1 MFRKVIIS
9 LILICQLSII
19 QAFCKNPGQDS
30 LLYIKNFS
38 ADFNTNL
45 DSMINQWYVKN
56 AIKTDYSLNDIDTI
70 KVIPEFSDSIYIER
84 LQRIPSV
91 VELSYNKIVR
101 NYIHVYTKQRREGVS
116 RMVGLSD
123 YYFPKIEE
131 IFEGYGIPTEL
142 KYMAVI
148 ESALNP
154 RAVSRVGATG
164 MWQFMYG
171 TARMYDLTVN
181 SYVDE
186 RRDPIK
192 SAHAAALFMKDL
204 YAMFNDWTL
213 VIAAYNCGPGNVN
226 KAIRRTGGKRD
237 FWEIYYHLP
246 RETRGYVPAYIAATY
261 TFNYYKEHNLSPIY
275 PEISIA
281 TDTILISENLHL
293 KQVSEVLNIPLK
305 ALQDLNPQYKENII
319 PAKGTSFSIT
329 IPIEYIGSFIDLQ
342 DSIFNF
348 KDSIYFNADNTI
360 RNPQKSYYVPQA
372 PTNRDKL
379 IYTVKSGDNL
389 GFISEWYN
397 VRTSDI
403 RYWNNVR
410 GNMIRVGQ
418 KLNIY
423 VPKGTASKYAD
434 INSLSFEQK
443 QQRIG
448 KSTSKIEEPITQ
460 STDNSYIYYKVKS
473 GDTLWEIAKKYE
485 GVTETDIMNLNNI
498 SSGRS
503 LKAGQM
509 IKIKLKG

>member
-1 MFRKVIIS
+1 MFRKVFIS

-275 PEISIA
+275 PEIPIA

>member
-1 MFRKVIIS
+1 MYRKIFISII
-9 LILICQLSII
+9 IITQLSVIRS
-19 QAFCKNPGQDS
+19 FCNNPGKDS

-38 ADFNTNL
+38 AGLNTNL
-45 DSMINQWYVKN
+45 DSLINLWYLQN
-56 AIKTDYSLNDIDTI
+56 AIKTDYSSNSGDS
-70 KVIPEFSDSIYIER
+70 VSNIPEFHDSVYIDR

-101 NYIHVYTKQRREGVS
+101 NYIHVYTKKQREGVEN
-116 RMVGLSD
+116 MIGLSD

-131 IFEGYGIPTEL
+131 IFEGYGLPTEL

-181 SYVDE
+181 SFVDE

-237 FWEIYYHLP
+237 FWQIYYHLP

-261 TFNYYKEHNLSPIY
+261 TFNYYKEHNLTPEF
-275 PEISIA
+275 PEIPIA
-281 TDTILISENLHL
+281 TDTILISDNLHL

-305 ALQDLNPQYKENII
+305 ALRDLNPQYKQNII
-319 PAKGTSFSIT
+319 PAKESSFPLT
-329 IPIEYIGSFIDLQ
+329 IPLEYIGSFIDLQ
-342 DSIFNF
+342 DSVFNY
-348 KDSIYFNADNTI
+348 KKSVYFNADNTI
-360 RNPQKSYYVPQA
+360 KNPQKSYYVPQA
-372 PTNRDKL
+372 PTNRNKL

-389 GFISEWYN
+389 GFISSWYN
-397 VRTSDI
+397 VRASDI
-403 RYWNNVR
+403 RYWNNIR

-423 VPKGTASKYAD
+423 VPKGSSAKYASV
-434 INSLSFEQK
+434 NSLSFEEKQK
-443 QQRIG
+443 RIG
-448 KSTSKIEEPITQ
+448 KNTSRPEEINTQ
-460 STDNSYIYYKVKS
+460 PQDNNYVYYKVRY
-473 GDTLWEIAKKYE
+473 GDTLWEIAKKYSD
-485 GVTETDIMNLNNI
+485 VTENDIMKLNNI
-498 SSGRS
+498 RSGKS
-503 LKAGQM
+503 LKAGQY
-509 IKIKLKG
+509 IKIKPKG

>member
-275 PEISIA
+275 PEIPIA